1 MPLHFLG
8 AEIPTAPLLNVV
20 VDRAASFF
28 GVGSTIVIRLD
39 WMWPENFDQF
49 DIDHYNIN
57 VNSTSGEINLTLVCG
72 ECTSTVITLSETPSN
87 MLVNTT
93 FTATITAV
101 NQCGEA
107 GPTATASYT
116 LGKLWNL
123 LNELYSGYCTIC
135 VLVSKPDSLESGKVP
150 CSYNNFFTCTY
161 KIMNNA
167 AVSQTTLSERKEQHL
182 AQSI

>member
-20 VDRAASFF
+20 VDRAAGVF

-39 WMWPENFDQF
+39 WMRPENFDQF
-49 DIDHYNIN
+49 DIDHYDIS

-87 MLVNTT
+87 MQVNTT
-93 FTATITAV
+93 FNTTITAV
-101 NQCGEA
+101 NQCGET

-116 LGKLWNL
+116 LGKL
-123 LNELYSGYCTIC
+123 
-135 VLVSKPDSLESGKVP
+135 
-150 CSYNNFFTCTY
+150 
-161 KIMNNA
+161 
-167 AVSQTTLSERKEQHL
+167 
-182 AQSI
+182 